1 MLLQML
7 TTAGVGKA
15 VDADFSRFLMTAY
28 ILKCYSCQ
36 MKKTL
41 IVTVLISAFLLTGC
55 GKESDGD
62 GLACSW
68 VEIDGVMKEICI
80 SDPNS

>member
-1 MLLQML
+1 
-7 TTAGVGKA
+7 
-15 VDADFSRFLMTAY
+15 
-28 ILKCYSCQ
+28 
-36 MKKTL
+36 MKKKL

-68 VEIDGVMKEICI
+68 IDVEGVMKEICI

>member
-1 MLLQML
+1 
-7 TTAGVGKA
+7 V
-15 VDADFSRFLMTAY
+15 
-28 ILKCYSCQ
+28 
-36 MKKTL
+36 KKTL
-41 IVTVLISAFLLTGC
+41 IATALISAFLLTGC
-55 GKESDGD
+55 SKENDGD

>member
-1 MLLQML
+1 
-7 TTAGVGKA
+7 
-15 VDADFSRFLMTAY
+15 
-28 ILKCYSCQ
+28 

-68 VEIDGVMKEICI
+68 IDVEGVMKEICI